1 MTDLVQRIKAV
12 NAESEKVN
20 KSSVEAQAKRKL
32 LLQQIS
38 EKVSAF
44 EEMYGISFP
53 SINNLEEFGAFL
65 KDLLDT
71 QESKLQEQVEQAEE
85 VIGLINSGN
94 IEEAQQLLGYKPEEV
109 HPLNNEKVAEDVE
122 VKEDEEDKEVR
133 KEVIEEDLPTKEVPT
148 THQEV
153 EDLEDLDG
161 GTNEEEVREEVQE
174 VVKPTKRPRKRSIAT
189 TNFDMSE
196 GGVSLDDL
204 DSVAGEE
211 ADDSSSPKS
220 ATDSIVEEEVT
231 EVKRPIRRR
240 RPRIVNSDEE
250 TSTIS
255 TSTAPIKTGGEF
267 NFGD

>member
-53 SINNLEEFGAFL
+53 SIINLEEFGAFL

-71 QESKLQEQVEQAEE
+71 QESKLQEQVERAEK

-109 HPLNNEKVAEDVE
+109 HPLNNEKVAEAVVEE
-122 VKEDEEDKEVR
+122 VKEVAKEVL
-133 KEVIEEDLPTKEVPT
+133 EEDLHTEEVPT
-148 THQEV
+148 TPQEV

-161 GTNEEEVREEVQE
+161 GTDEEEVREEVQE
-174 VVKPTKRPRKRSIAT
+174 VVKPTKRPRKRPIAT
-189 TNFDMSE
+189 TNFDMNE

-211 ADDSSSPKS
+211 ANDF

>member
-71 QESKLQEQVEQAEE
+71 QESKLQEQVEQAEK

-109 HPLNNEKVAEDVE
+109 HPLNDEKVSEEVVVEE
-122 VKEDEEDKEVR
+122 VKEVE
-133 KEVIEEDLPTKEVPT
+133 KEVIEEEDLPTKEVPT
-148 THQEV
+148 TPQEV

-161 GTNEEEVREEVQE
+161 GTDEEEVRE
-174 VVKPTKRPRKRSIAT
+174 VVKPTKRPHKRPIAT
-189 TNFDMSE
+189 TNFDMNE

-211 ADDSSSPKS
+211 ANDF
-220 ATDSIVEEEVT
+220 ATGSIVEEEVT

-267 NFGD
+267 YFGD

>member
-71 QESKLQEQVEQAEE
+71 QESELQEQVERAEK

-109 HPLNNEKVAEDVE
+109 HPLNDEKVAEDVVEE
-122 VKEDEEDKEVR
+122 VKEVA
-133 KEVIEEDLPTKEVPT
+133 KEVIEEEDLPTEEVPT
-148 THQEV
+148 TLQEV
-153 EDLEDLDG
+153 EVLEDLDG
-161 GTNEEEVREEVQE
+161 GTDEDEVQE
-174 VVKPTKRPRKRSIAT
+174 VVKPTRRPRKRPIAT
-189 TNFDMSE
+189 TNFDMNE

-211 ADDSSSPKS
+211 ANDSSSPKS

-267 NFGD
+267 YFGD

>member
-71 QESKLQEQVEQAEE
+71 QESKLQEQVERAEK

-109 HPLNNEKVAEDVE
+109 HPLNDEKVEEDVVE
-122 VKEDEEDKEVR
+122 EVR
-133 KEVIEEDLPTKEVPT
+133 EVAEEVIEEEDLPSKEVPT
-148 THQEV
+148 TPQEG
-153 EDLEDLDG
+153 EDLEDLDS
-161 GTNEEEVREEVQE
+161 GTDEEEVQEEVQE
-174 VVKPTKRPRKRSIAT
+174 VVRPTRRPHKRPIAT
-189 TNFDMSE
+189 TNFDMNE

-211 ADDSSSPKS
+211 ADGSSTSKS

-267 NFGD
+267 YFGD

>member
-71 QESKLQEQVEQAEE
+71 QKSKLQEQVEQAEK

-109 HPLNNEKVAEDVE
+109 HPLNNEKVAEDVVEE
-122 VKEDEEDKEVR
+122 VKEVAKEVL
-133 KEVIEEDLPTKEVPT
+133 EEEDLPTKEVPT
-148 THQEV
+148 TPKGD

-161 GTNEEEVREEVQE
+161 GTDEGEVRE

-189 TNFDMSE
+189 TNFDMNE
-196 GGVSLDDL
+196 GRVSLDDL

-211 ADDSSSPKS
+211 ANDS

>member
-71 QESKLQEQVEQAEE
+71 QESKLQEQVERAEK

-109 HPLNNEKVAEDVE
+109 HPLNDEKVAGDVVEE
-122 VKEDEEDKEVR
+122 VKEVA

-148 THQEV
+148 TPQEV
-153 EDLEDLDG
+153 VDLEDLDG
-161 GTNEEEVREEVQE
+161 GTDEEEVRE
-174 VVKPTKRPRKRSIAT
+174 VVSPTKRPRKRSIAT
-189 TNFDMSE
+189 TNFDMNE

-211 ADDSSSPKS
+211 ANDF

>member
-71 QESKLQEQVEQAEE
+71 QESKLQEQVEQAEK

-109 HPLNNEKVAEDVE
+109 HPLNNEKVAEDVVEE
-122 VKEDEEDKEVR
+122 VKEVA
-133 KEVIEEDLPTKEVPT
+133 KEVIEEEDFHTEEVPT
-148 THQEV
+148 TPQEV
-153 EDLEDLDG
+153 VDLEDLDG
-161 GTNEEEVREEVQE
+161 GTDEEEVREEVQE

-189 TNFDMSE
+189 TNFDMNE

-211 ADDSSSPKS
+211 ANDF

>member
-53 SINNLEEFGAFL
+53 SINNLEEFEAFL

-71 QESKLQEQVEQAEE
+71 QESKLQEQVEQAEK

-109 HPLNNEKVAEDVE
+109 HPLNNEKVAEDVVEE
-122 VKEDEEDKEVR
+122 VKEVA
-133 KEVIEEDLPTKEVPT
+133 KEVIEEGDLHTKEVPT

-161 GTNEEEVREEVQE
+161 GTDEEEVRE
-174 VVKPTKRPRKRSIAT
+174 VVSPTRRPRKRSIAT
-189 TNFDMSE
+189 TNFDMNE

-211 ADDSSSPKS
+211 ANDS

>member
-71 QESKLQEQVEQAEE
+71 QESILQEQVEQAEK

-109 HPLNNEKVAEDVE
+109 HPLNDEKVAEDVVEE
-122 VKEDEEDKEVR
+122 VKEVAE
-133 KEVIEEDLPTKEVPT
+133 EVIEEDLPTKEVPT
-148 THQEV
+148 TPQEV
-153 EDLEDLDG
+153 EVLEDLDS
-161 GTNEEEVREEVQE
+161 GTDEEEVQE
-174 VVKPTKRPRKRSIAT
+174 VVKPTKRPRKRPIAT
-189 TNFDMSE
+189 TNFDMNE
-196 GGVSLDDL
+196 VGVSLDDL

-211 ADDSSSPKS
+211 ANDSSSPKS

-267 NFGD
+267 YFGD

>member
-53 SINNLEEFGAFL
+53 SINNLEEFEAFL

-71 QESKLQEQVEQAEE
+71 QESKLQEQVEQAEK

-109 HPLNNEKVAEDVE
+109 HPLNNEKVAEDVVEE
-122 VKEDEEDKEVR
+122 VKEVA
-133 KEVIEEDLPTKEVPT
+133 KEVIEEEDLHTEEVPT
-148 THQEV
+148 TPQEV

-161 GTNEEEVREEVQE
+161 GTDEEEVRE
-174 VVKPTKRPRKRSIAT
+174 VVNPTRRPRKRPIAT
-189 TNFDMSE
+189 TNFDMNE

-211 ADDSSSPKS
+211 ANDS

>member
-71 QESKLQEQVEQAEE
+71 QESKLQEQVEQAEK

-94 IEEAQQLLGYKPEEV
+94 IEEAQQLLGYKPEKV
-109 HPLNNEKVAEDVE
+109 HPLNDEKVSEEVVE
-122 VKEDEEDKEVR
+122 VEEDKEVK
-133 KEVIEEDLPTKEVPT
+133 KEVIEEDLPTKEVT
-148 THQEV
+148 TTPQEV
-153 EDLEDLDG
+153 EVLEDLDG
-161 GTNEEEVREEVQE
+161 GTDEEEVRE

-189 TNFDMSE
+189 TNFDMNES
-196 GGVSLDDL
+196 GVSLDDL

-211 ADDSSSPKS
+211 ANDS

>member
-71 QESKLQEQVEQAEE
+71 QESELQEQVERAEK

-109 HPLNNEKVAEDVE
+109 HPLNDEKIAEEVDEVEGEE
-122 VKEDEEDKEVR
+122 VKE
-133 KEVIEEDLPTKEVPT
+133 EVIEEDLPTKEVPT
-148 THQEV
+148 TSQEG
-153 EDLEDLDG
+153 EDLEYLDD
-161 GTNEEEVREEVQE
+161 GTDEEEIQE
-174 VVKPTKRPRKRSIAT
+174 VVRPTRRPRKRPIAT
-189 TNFDMSE
+189 TNFDMNE
-196 GGVSLDDL
+196 GRVSLDDL

-211 ADDSSSPKS
+211 ANDSSSSKS
-220 ATDSIVEEEVT
+220 ATDSIVEEEVV

-240 RPRIVNSDEE
+240 RPRIVSSDEE

-267 NFGD
+267 YFGD

>member
-71 QESKLQEQVEQAEE
+71 QESKLQEQVEQAEK

-109 HPLNNEKVAEDVE
+109 HPLNNEKVAEAVVEE
-122 VKEDEEDKEVR
+122 VKEVA
-133 KEVIEEDLPTKEVPT
+133 KEVIEEEDLPTEEVPT
-148 THQEV
+148 TPQEV
-153 EDLEDLDG
+153 VDLEDLDG

-189 TNFDMSE
+189 TNFDMNE

-211 ADDSSSPKS
+211 ANDF

-255 TSTAPIKTGGEF
+255 ISTAPIKTGGEF

>member
-53 SINNLEEFGAFL
+53 SIDNLEEFEAFL

-71 QESKLQEQVEQAEE
+71 QESKLQEQVEQAEK

-94 IEEAQQLLGYKPEEV
+94 IEEAQQLVGYKLEEV
-109 HPLNNEKVAEDVE
+109 HPLNNEKVAGDVVEE
-122 VKEDEEDKEVR
+122 VKEVA
-133 KEVIEEDLPTKEVPT
+133 KEVIEEDLHTEEVPT
-148 THQEV
+148 TPQEV
-153 EDLEDLDG
+153 EDLEYLDG
-161 GTNEEEVREEVQE
+161 GTDGEEVQE
-174 VVKPTKRPRKRSIAT
+174 LVSPTRRPRKRSIAT
-189 TNFDMSE
+189 TNFDMNE

-204 DSVAGEE
+204 DSVAGEG
-211 ADDSSSPKS
+211 ANDSSSPKS

-255 TSTAPIKTGGEF
+255 TRTAPIKTGGEF
-267 NFGD
+267 YFGD

>member
-71 QESKLQEQVEQAEE
+71 QESKLQEQVEQAEK

-94 IEEAQQLLGYKPEEV
+94 LEEAQHLLGYMPEEV
-109 HPLNNEKVAEDVE
+109 HPLNNEKVAEDVVEE
-122 VKEDEEDKEVR
+122 VKEVAKEVL
-133 KEVIEEDLPTKEVPT
+133 EEDLPTKEVPT
-148 THQEV
+148 TPQEI

-161 GTNEEEVREEVQE
+161 RTDEEEVQE
-174 VVKPTKRPRKRSIAT
+174 VVNPTRRPRKRPIAT
-189 TNFDMSE
+189 TNFDMNE

-211 ADDSSSPKS
+211 ANDSSSPKS

-267 NFGD
+267 YFGD

>member
-53 SINNLEEFGAFL
+53 SIDNLGEFEAFL

-71 QESKLQEQVEQAEE
+71 QESKLQEQVEQAEK

-94 IEEAQQLLGYKPEEV
+94 IEEAQQLVGYKPEEV
-109 HPLNNEKVAEDVE
+109 HPLNDEKVAEGVAE
-122 VKEDEEDKEVR
+122 VKEDGEDKEVR
-133 KEVIEEDLPTKEVPT
+133 KGVIEEEDLPTEEVPT
-148 THQEV
+148 TPQEV
-153 EDLEDLDG
+153 EDLEDLDS
-161 GTNEEEVREEVQE
+161 GTDEEEVQE
-174 VVKPTKRPRKRSIAT
+174 VVRPTRRPHKRLIAT
-189 TNFDMSE
+189 TNFDMGE
-196 GGVSLDDL
+196 GGVSLEDL

-211 ADDSSSPKS
+211 ASDSSSPKS

-240 RPRIVNSDEE
+240 RPRIVSSDEE

>member
-71 QESKLQEQVEQAEE
+71 QESKLQEQVEQAEK

-94 IEEAQQLLGYKPEEV
+94 IEEAQQLWGYKPEEV
-109 HPLNNEKVAEDVE
+109 HPLNDEKVSVEVIVEE
-122 VKEDEEDKEVR
+122 VKEVA
-133 KEVIEEDLPTKEVPT
+133 KEVIEEEDLHTEEVPT
-148 THQEV
+148 TPQEV

-161 GTNEEEVREEVQE
+161 GTDEEEVQE
-174 VVKPTKRPRKRSIAT
+174 VVKSTRRPRKRSIAT
-189 TNFDMSE
+189 TNFDMNE

-211 ADDSSSPKS
+211 ANDF

>member
-12 NAESEKVN
+12 NAESDKVN

-71 QESKLQEQVEQAEE
+71 QESKLQEQVEQAEK

-109 HPLNNEKVAEDVE
+109 HPLNDEKVAEAVVEE
-122 VKEDEEDKEVR
+122 VKEVAKG
-133 KEVIEEDLPTKEVPT
+133 VIEEEDLPTKEVPT
-148 THQEV
+148 TPKGD

-161 GTNEEEVREEVQE
+161 GTDGEEVQE
-174 VVKPTKRPRKRSIAT
+174 VVSPTRRPRKRPIAT
-189 TNFDMSE
+189 TNFDMNES
-196 GGVSLDDL
+196 GVSLDDL

-211 ADDSSSPKS
+211 ANDSSSPKS
-220 ATDSIVEEEVT
+220 ATGSIVEEEVT

-240 RPRIVNSDEE
+240 RPRIVDSDEE
-250 TSTIS
+250 TSTVS

-267 NFGD
+267 YFGD

>member
-71 QESKLQEQVEQAEE
+71 QESKLQEQVERAEK

-94 IEEAQQLLGYKPEEV
+94 IEEAQQLLGYRPEEV
-109 HPLNNEKVAEDVE
+109 HPLNNEKVAEDV
-122 VKEDEEDKEVR
+122 VEEDKEVE
-133 KEVIEEDLPTKEVPT
+133 KEVLEEVPT
-148 THQEV
+148 TPKED
-153 EDLEDLDG
+153 EDLKDLDG
-161 GTNEEEVREEVQE
+161 GTDEEEVREEVKE
-174 VVKPTKRPRKRSIAT
+174 VVKPTKRPRKRLIAT
-189 TNFDMSE
+189 TNFDMNE
-196 GGVSLDDL
+196 GMVSLDDL

-211 ADDSSSPKS
+211 ANDF

>member
-53 SINNLEEFGAFL
+53 SINNLEEFEAFL

-71 QESKLQEQVEQAEE
+71 QESKLQEQVEQAEK

-109 HPLNNEKVAEDVE
+109 HPLNNERVAEDVVEE
-122 VKEDEEDKEVR
+122 VKEVA
-133 KEVIEEDLPTKEVPT
+133 KEVIEEDLPTEEVPT
-148 THQEV
+148 TPQEV

-161 GTNEEEVREEVQE
+161 GTDGDEVQE
-174 VVKPTKRPRKRSIAT
+174 VVKSTRRPRKHPIAT
-189 TNFDMSE
+189 TNFNMEE

-211 ADDSSSPKS
+211 ASDFAS
-220 ATDSIVEEEVT
+220 DSIVEEEVT

-240 RPRIVNSDEE
+240 RPRIVSSDEE
-250 TSTIS
+250 TSTVS

>member
-71 QESKLQEQVEQAEE
+71 QESKLQEQVEQAEK

-94 IEEAQQLLGYKPEEV
+94 LEEAQHLLGYKPEEV
-109 HPLNNEKVAEDVE
+109 HPLNNEKVAEDVVEE
-122 VKEDEEDKEVR
+122 VKEVA
-133 KEVIEEDLPTKEVPT
+133 KEVIEEEDLSTEEVPT
-148 THQEV
+148 TPQEV

-161 GTNEEEVREEVQE
+161 GTDEEEVQE
-174 VVKPTKRPRKRSIAT
+174 VVNPTRRPRKRPIAT
-189 TNFDMSE
+189 TNFDMNE
-196 GGVSLDDL
+196 GRVSLDDL

-211 ADDSSSPKS
+211 ANDSSSPKS

-240 RPRIVNSDEE
+240 RPRIVNLDEE

-267 NFGD
+267 YFGD

>member
-53 SINNLEEFGAFL
+53 SIDNLEEFEAFL

-71 QESKLQEQVEQAEE
+71 QESKLQEQVEQAEK

-94 IEEAQQLLGYKPEEV
+94 IEEAQQLVGYKPAEV
-109 HPLNNEKVAEDVE
+109 HPLNNEKVAEDVVEE
-122 VKEDEEDKEVR
+122 VKEVA
-133 KEVIEEDLPTKEVPT
+133 KEVIEEEDLPTKEVPT
-148 THQEV
+148 ASKED
-153 EDLEDLDG
+153 EDLEDLDN
-161 GTNEEEVREEVQE
+161 GTDEEEVQK
-174 VVKPTKRPRKRSIAT
+174 VVKSTRHLRKRPIAT
-189 TNFDMSE
+189 TNFDMNE

-211 ADDSSSPKS
+211 ANDSSSPKS

-240 RPRIVNSDEE
+240 RPRIVSSDEE
-250 TSTIS
+250 TSAIS

>member
-71 QESKLQEQVEQAEE
+71 QESKLQEQVEQAEK

-94 IEEAQQLLGYKPEEV
+94 IEEAQQLVGYKPEEV
-109 HPLNNEKVAEDVE
+109 HPLNNEKVAEGVVEE
-122 VKEDEEDKEVR
+122 VKEVAEG
-133 KEVIEEDLPTKEVPT
+133 VIEEEDLPTKEVPT
-148 THQEV
+148 IPQEV
-153 EDLEDLDG
+153 EVLEDLDG
-161 GTNEEEVREEVQE
+161 GTDEEEVQE
-174 VVKPTKRPRKRSIAT
+174 VVSPTRRPRKRPIAT
-189 TNFDMSE
+189 TNFDMNE

-211 ADDSSSPKS
+211 ANDSSSPKS

-240 RPRIVNSDEE
+240 RPRIVTSDEE

>member
-71 QESKLQEQVEQAEE
+71 QESKLQEQVEQAEK

-109 HPLNNEKVAEDVE
+109 HPLNNEKVAEDVVEE
-122 VKEDEEDKEVR
+122 VKEVA
-133 KEVIEEDLPTKEVPT
+133 KEVIEEDLPTKEAPT
-148 THQEV
+148 TPQEV
-153 EDLEDLDG
+153 EVLEDLDG
-161 GTNEEEVREEVQE
+161 GTDEEEVREVVQE

-189 TNFDMSE
+189 TNFDMNE

-211 ADDSSSPKS
+211 ANDF

>member
-1 MTDLVQRIKAV
+1 M
-12 NAESEKVN
+12 
-20 KSSVEAQAKRKL
+20 
-32 LLQQIS
+32 
-38 EKVSAF
+38 
-44 EEMYGISFP
+44 
-53 SINNLEEFGAFL
+53 
-65 KDLLDT
+65 
-71 QESKLQEQVEQAEE
+71 
-85 VIGLINSGN
+85 
-94 IEEAQQLLGYKPEEV
+94 GYKPEKV
-109 HPLNNEKVAEDVE
+109 HPLNSEKVAEDVVEE
-122 VKEDEEDKEVR
+122 VKEVA

-148 THQEV
+148 TPKED

-161 GTNEEEVREEVQE
+161 GTDEEEVQEEVQE

-189 TNFDMSE
+189 TNFDMNE

-211 ADDSSSPKS
+211 ANDF
-220 ATDSIVEEEVT
+220 ATGSIVEEEVT

>member
-71 QESKLQEQVEQAEE
+71 QESKLQEQVEQAEK

-94 IEEAQQLLGYKPEEV
+94 IEEAQQLLGYKPEKV
-109 HPLNNEKVAEDVE
+109 HPLNNEKVAEDVVEE
-122 VKEDEEDKEVR
+122 VKEVA
-133 KEVIEEDLPTKEVPT
+133 KEVIEEDLHTEEVPT
-148 THQEV
+148 TPQEV

-161 GTNEEEVREEVQE
+161 GTDEEEVREEVQE
-174 VVKPTKRPRKRSIAT
+174 VVKPTRRPRKRSIAT
-189 TNFDMSE
+189 TNFNMEE

-211 ADDSSSPKS
+211 ANDF

-267 NFGD
+267 YFGD

>member
-71 QESKLQEQVEQAEE
+71 QESKLQEQVEQAEK

-94 IEEAQQLLGYKPEEV
+94 LEEAQQLLGYKPEEV
-109 HPLNNEKVAEDVE
+109 HPLNDEKVSEEDVVEEVEE
-122 VKEDEEDKEVR
+122 VKEEVL
-133 KEVIEEDLPTKEVPT
+133 EEDLPTKEVPT
-148 THQEV
+148 TPKEDK
-153 EDLEDLDG
+153 DLEDLDG
-161 GTNEEEVREEVQE
+161 GTDEEEVQE
-174 VVKPTKRPRKRSIAT
+174 VVRPTRRPRKRPIAT
-189 TNFDMSE
+189 TNFDMNES
-196 GGVSLDDL
+196 GVSLDDL

-211 ADDSSSPKS
+211 ANDSSSPKS

-267 NFGD
+267 YFGD

>member
-71 QESKLQEQVEQAEE
+71 QESKLQEQVEQAEK

-94 IEEAQQLLGYKPEEV
+94 IEEAQQLLGYKPEEA
-109 HPLNNEKVAEDVE
+109 HPLNDEKVAEDVTK
-122 VKEDEEDKEVR
+122 VEEGKEVE
-133 KEVIEEDLPTKEVPT
+133 KEVIEEEDLPTEEVPT
-148 THQEV
+148 TPQEV
-153 EDLEDLDG
+153 EDLADLDG
-161 GTNEEEVREEVQE
+161 GTDEEEVQE
-174 VVKPTKRPRKRSIAT
+174 VVKPTRRPRKRPIAT
-189 TNFDMSE
+189 TNFDMDE

-211 ADDSSSPKS
+211 ANDSSSPKS

-267 NFGD
+267 YFGD

>member
-53 SINNLEEFGAFL
+53 SINNLEEFEAFL

-71 QESKLQEQVEQAEE
+71 QESKLQEQVEQVEK

-109 HPLNNEKVAEDVE
+109 HPLNNEKVAEDVVEE
-122 VKEDEEDKEVR
+122 VKEVAKEVL
-133 KEVIEEDLPTKEVPT
+133 EEEDLHTEEVPT
-148 THQEV
+148 TPQEV

-161 GTNEEEVREEVQE
+161 GTDEEEVQE
-174 VVKPTKRPRKRSIAT
+174 VVKPTRRPRKRSIAT
-189 TNFDMSE
+189 TNFDMNE

-211 ADDSSSPKS
+211 ANDF

-240 RPRIVNSDEE
+240 RPRIVSSDEE

>member
-71 QESKLQEQVEQAEE
+71 QESKLQEQVEQAEK

-94 IEEAQQLLGYKPEEV
+94 LEEAQHLLGYKPEEV
-109 HPLNNEKVAEDVE
+109 HPLNNEKVAEDVVEE
-122 VKEDEEDKEVR
+122 VKEVA
-133 KEVIEEDLPTKEVPT
+133 KEVIEEEDLSTEEVPT
-148 THQEV
+148 TPQEV

-161 GTNEEEVREEVQE
+161 GTDEDEVQE
-174 VVKPTKRPRKRSIAT
+174 VVNHTRRPRKRPIAT
-189 TNFDMSE
+189 TNFDMNE

-211 ADDSSSPKS
+211 ANDSSSPKS

-267 NFGD
+267 YFGD

>member
-53 SINNLEEFGAFL
+53 SINNLEGFGAFL

-71 QESKLQEQVEQAEE
+71 QEAKLQEQVEQAEK

-109 HPLNNEKVAEDVE
+109 HPLNNEKVAEDVLEE
-122 VKEDEEDKEVR
+122 VKEVA
-133 KEVIEEDLPTKEVPT
+133 KEVIEEEDLPTKEVPT
-148 THQEV
+148 TPKED
-153 EDLEDLDG
+153 EDLEDLDSD
-161 GTNEEEVREEVQE
+161 TDEEEVQE
-174 VVKPTKRPRKRSIAT
+174 VVKSTRRPRKRSIAT
-189 TNFDMSE
+189 TNFDMNE

-211 ADDSSSPKS
+211 ANDF

-267 NFGD
+267 YFGD

>member
-71 QESKLQEQVEQAEE
+71 QESKLQEQVEQAEK

-94 IEEAQQLLGYKPEEV
+94 IEEAQQLLGYKPEEF
-109 HPLNNEKVAEDVE
+109 HPLNNEKVAEDVVEE
-122 VKEDEEDKEVR
+122 VKEVA
-133 KEVIEEDLPTKEVPT
+133 KEVIEEEDLPTKEVPT
-148 THQEV
+148 TPKED
-153 EDLEDLDG
+153 EDLEDLDSD
-161 GTNEEEVREEVQE
+161 TDEEEVRE
-174 VVKPTKRPRKRSIAT
+174 VVKSTRRPRKRSIAT
-189 TNFDMSE
+189 TNFDMNE

-211 ADDSSSPKS
+211 ANDF

>member
-71 QESKLQEQVEQAEE
+71 QESKLQEQVERAEK

-94 IEEAQQLLGYKPEEV
+94 IEEAQQLLGYKPKEV
-109 HPLNNEKVAEDVE
+109 HPLNNEKVAEDVVEE
-122 VKEDEEDKEVR
+122 VKEVAKEVL
-133 KEVIEEDLPTKEVPT
+133 EEDLPTEEVPT
-148 THQEV
+148 TPQEV
-153 EDLEDLDG
+153 EVLEDLDG
-161 GTNEEEVREEVQE
+161 GTDEEEVRE
-174 VVKPTKRPRKRSIAT
+174 VVKPTKRPRKRSVAT
-189 TNFDMSE
+189 TNFDMNE

-211 ADDSSSPKS
+211 ANDF

>member
-53 SINNLEEFGAFL
+53 SINNLEEFSAFL

-71 QESKLQEQVEQAEE
+71 QESKLQEQVEQAEK

-109 HPLNNEKVAEDVE
+109 HPLNNEKVAEDVVEE
-122 VKEDEEDKEVR
+122 VKEVEKV
-133 KEVIEEDLPTKEVPT
+133 VIEEEDLPTEEVPT
-148 THQEV
+148 TPQEV
-153 EDLEDLDG
+153 EVLEDLDG
-161 GTNEEEVREEVQE
+161 GTDEEEVRE

-189 TNFDMSE
+189 TNFDMNE

-211 ADDSSSPKS
+211 ANDF

>member
-53 SINNLEEFGAFL
+53 SIDNLEEFEAFL
-65 KDLLDT
+65 KDLLNT
-71 QESKLQEQVEQAEE
+71 QESKLQEQVEQAEK

-94 IEEAQQLLGYKPEEV
+94 IEEAQQLVGYKPEKV
-109 HPLNNEKVAEDVE
+109 HPLNDEKVAEDVVEE
-122 VKEDEEDKEVR
+122 VKEVA
-133 KEVIEEDLPTKEVPT
+133 KEVIEEDLPTEEVSTIP
-148 THQEV
+148 QEV
-153 EDLEDLDG
+153 EELEDLDG
-161 GTNEEEVREEVQE
+161 GTDGDEVQE
-174 VVKPTKRPRKRSIAT
+174 VVKSTRRPRKRPIAT
-189 TNFDMSE
+189 TNFDMGE

-211 ADDSSSPKS
+211 ANDSSSPKS

-250 TSTIS
+250 TSTVS

-267 NFGD
+267 YFGD

>member
-71 QESKLQEQVEQAEE
+71 QESKLQEQVEQAEK

-94 IEEAQQLLGYKPEEV
+94 IEEAQQLLGYKPEEI
-109 HPLNNEKVAEDVE
+109 HPLNNEKVAEDVVEE
-122 VKEDEEDKEVR
+122 VKEVR
-133 KEVIEEDLPTKEVPT
+133 KEVIEEEDLHTKEVPT
-148 THQEV
+148 TLKED

-161 GTNEEEVREEVQE
+161 GTDEEEVQE
-174 VVKPTKRPRKRSIAT
+174 VVRPTRRPHKRPIAT
-189 TNFDMSE
+189 TNFDMNE

-211 ADDSSSPKS
+211 ANDS
-220 ATDSIVEEEVT
+220 ATDSLVEEEVT

-240 RPRIVNSDEE
+240 RPRIVSSDEE
-250 TSTIS
+250 TSTLS

>member
-71 QESKLQEQVEQAEE
+71 QESELQEQVERAEK

-94 IEEAQQLLGYKPEEV
+94 IEEAQQRLGYKPEEV
-109 HPLNNEKVAEDVE
+109 HPLNDEKVAEDVVEE
-122 VKEDEEDKEVR
+122 VKEVA
-133 KEVIEEDLPTKEVPT
+133 KEVIEEEDLPTKEVPT
-148 THQEV
+148 TSKED

-161 GTNEEEVREEVQE
+161 GTDEEEVQE
-174 VVKPTKRPRKRSIAT
+174 VVKPTRRPRKRPIAT
-189 TNFDMSE
+189 TNFDMNE

-211 ADDSSSPKS
+211 ANDF

-267 NFGD
+267 YFGD